1 MTPEKLLTAQ
11 VVHHI
16 RWVCSILVQHYRT
29 MQKHL
34 SQIILAVILFAGV
47 LQTAL
52 AQIRFENY
60 RLIDESMG
68 LPVNDVRAICKDETG
83 FMWFA
88 TREGLCRFDGRHF
101 KTYKNDPDDPGS
113 LFDNQI
119 EDIVPYQGKIW
130 AATQMGISILDPK
143 TERFSHFQFDSFS
156 VARTPKREV
165 GMVVTK
171 LYVDSNGNLWC
182 GTQSNGFCRY
192 LPELDSFQF
201 FAPEQ
206 LRKTRSYYNLVNDF
220 RILNIVAAKHND
232 SIVYAGTLR
241 GLQEVNFYT
250 GSLKIHF
257 YSDKSPRKEEEMN
270 VFRRLYIHDDSLLY
284 SGRWTGGIYVFNP
297 KDKTHKLL
305 PFKDDTKASELAN
318 VSNFTRKNADEFWI
332 SMGGGIICYNVKLQR
347 ITYTK
352 KHDLEFGTLYGIDFI
367 DENQRV
373 WLHTLKGVELFDP
386 SQQQVVSYSFKKLR
400 PPGESYGY
408 YILPGRTDRE
418 VLLFP
423 RGDDA
428 LYHFDLET
436 HQYKRIELRMPGA
449 ANIPVGHAFGFSKAP
464 DGTYTV
470 LGQNGIVSYDAGTHK
485 VRPFKFKPP
494 ADFYNLRNVYWDRT
508 GQMWISELGST
519 IYRWNPQTNQIR
531 KFYDEF
537 IVPEAPDQLPKVERV
552 WEDSKGH
559 FWFRRTGGFSVYLP
573 EKNQMHNFLYD
584 VSPDKTLANTHSMA
598 EDQNG
603 KMWMAG
609 PDGWLGYAEV
619 DHPEKGFI
627 RKFDLHGKL
636 GLSFVYFLAVDH
648 TGTLWGITSK
658 ELVYADTKT
667 MDFHTLS
674 FDYAGGNIDF
684 FSLEYLPQGKIV
696 IGGRSSLYVF
706 DPTSMKRNTEM
717 PKPYIEEIQVKGKP
731 LPTIP
736 QVNGKPGLQ
745 LRYWE
750 NDFAITFSAIAY
762 TLGEKC
768 KFRYRL
774 KGQEDWQDARTR
786 RFVNYTNVHGGD
798 YVFEVQVANNEGI
811 WSPSV
816 LEMPVSVATAWWATW
831 WFKALVILGVLA
843 LGYGVYRYRI
853 LQVRREER
861 FKSIYEKRL
870 ANVEMSALLAQMNPH
885 FLFNSLNSIDSYIIR
900 NESRKAS
907 EYLNNFARLMR
918 LILNNSRTNYIS
930 LSDELEALDLY
941 LQMESLRFK
950 DKFAYEIIVDENLDP
965 SGVSIPP
972 MLIQPYVENAIW
984 HGLMHKD
991 SGLGKVTIQVN
1002 QLGDTL
1008 ECVIEDNGVGRAHAM
1023 ALSTKRSGNKRQS
1036 MGMKITEDRIEI
1048 INKLY
1053 DANTRVQIIDLY
1065 DDAGNASGTRVV
1077 LTIPM

>member
-1 MTPEKLLTAQ
+1 MKK
-11 VVHHI
+11 
-16 RWVCSILVQHYRT
+16 CF
-29 MQKHL
+29 
-34 SQIILAVILFAGV
+34 SQIVLAVLLSLCGI
-47 LQTAL
+47 QPAL
-52 AQIRFENY
+52 AQLRFEHF

-119 EDIVPYQGKIW
+119 GDVVSYKGKIW
-130 AATQMGISILDPK
+130 AATQMGISVLDPK
-143 TERFSHFQFDSFS
+143 TERFSHYQFDSFS
-156 VARTPKREV
+156 VIRTPTREV
-165 GMVVTK
+165 GRIVTK
-171 LYVDSNGNLWC
+171 LYVDPHGTLWC
-182 GTQSNGFCRY
+182 GTQSNGICRY
-192 LPELDSFQF
+192 LPKQDSFQF
-201 FAPEQ
+201 FAPGQ
-206 LRKTRSYYNLVNDF
+206 LRKSRAYYNLNNDF
-220 RILNIVAAKHND
+220 RILSLVAARHND
-232 SIVYAGTLR
+232 SIVYAGTVR
-241 GLQEVNFYT
+241 GLIEVNQYT
-250 GSLKIHF
+250 GSIKINF
-257 YSDKSPRKEEEMN
+257 YPDNSPRKEEEIN
-270 VFRRLYIHDDSLLY
+270 VFRRIYIHDDSLLY
-284 SGRWTGGIYVFNP
+284 SGRWTGGVYVYNP
-297 KDKTHKLL
+297 KDKTHRPIPL
-305 PFKDDTKASELAN
+305 KDNYGAEMLVN
-318 VSNFTRKNADEFWI
+318 VSNFTRKSADEFWI
-332 SMGGGIICYNVKLQR
+332 STGGGLICYNVRQQR
-347 ITYTK
+347 ITYIK
-352 KHDLEFGTLYGIDFI
+352 KHDLEFGALYGIDFI
-367 DENQRV
+367 DESQRV
-373 WLHTLKGVELFDP
+373 WFPILNGVALYDP
-386 SQQQVVSYSFKKLR
+386 CQQQVVSYSYKKLR

-408 YILPGRTDRE
+408 YILPGSTDNE
-418 VLLFP
+418 VLLLP
-423 RGDDA
+423 RNDDA

-436 HQYKRIELRMPGA
+436 HQYDRVELRLQGKN
-449 ANIPVGHAFGFSKAP
+449 NIHIDQALGFSKAP
-464 DGTYTV
+464 DGTYTI
-470 LGQNGIVSYDAGTHK
+470 LGQNGIVSYEPETRK
-485 VRPFKFKPP
+485 FRPFNFKPP
-494 ADFYNLRNVYWDRT
+494 ADFYSLRNVYWDRS
-508 GQMWISELGST
+508 GQLWISELKST
-519 IYRWNPQTNQIR
+519 IYRWNPKTNQTR

-537 IVPEAPDQLPKVERV
+537 IVPEAPEHPPMVERV

-573 EKNQMHNFLYD
+573 EKDQMFNFLYE
-584 VSPDKTLANTHSMA
+584 VSPDKTLANNHSMA

-603 KMWMAG
+603 RMWMAG

-619 DHPEKGFI
+619 DHPEKGMV
-627 RKFDLHGKL
+627 RKFNLREKL
-636 GLSFVYFLAVDH
+636 GLTYIYFIAVDH
-648 TGTLWGITSK
+648 TGTLWGITNK
-658 ELVYADTKT
+658 ELVYADTKK
-667 MDFHTLS
+667 MEFHTLG
-674 FDYAGGNIDF
+674 FEYAGGTIDF
-684 FSLEYLPQGKIV
+684 FSLENLPQGEII
-696 IGGRSSLYVF
+696 IGGRNSLYVF

-731 LPTIP
+731 LPAIP
-736 QVNGKPGLQ
+736 QINGRPGLQ

-774 KGQEDWQDARTR
+774 RGQEDWQDAKNR
-786 RFVNYTNVHGGD
+786 RFVNYTNVRGGD
-798 YVFEVQVANNEGI
+798 YFFEVQVANNEGI

-816 LEMPVSVATAWWATW
+816 LEMPVRVATAWWVTW
-831 WFKALVILGVLA
+831 WFKVLIIIGVLA
-843 LGYGVYRYRI
+843 LAYGVYRYRI

-861 FKSIYEKRL
+861 FKSVYEKRL

-950 DKFAYEIIVDENLDP
+950 DKFAYEIIVDENLDT

-972 MLIQPYVENAIW
+972 MLIQPYIENAIW

-991 SGLGKVTIQVN
+991 SGLGKVTLRVN
-1002 QLGDTL
+1002 QLGDNL
-1008 ECVIEDNGVGRAHAM
+1008 ECVIEDNGVGRTYAM
-1023 ALSTKRSGNKRQS
+1023 ELSSKRSGNKRQS

-1065 DDAGNASGTRVV
+1065 DDAGNATGTRVV
-1077 LTIPM
+1077 LTIPV